1 MLFFREQ
8 ISEQFTKQLFE
19 NVEQAVWQVILST
32 RRSTPEYPTIAVH
45 TQMTRIAIA
54 TTTTTATTSLEGTV
68 NNNVFIIFNV
78 YHFC

>member
-32 RRSTPEYPTIAVH
+32 RRSTTEYPTIAVH

-54 TTTTTATTSLEGTV
+54 TTTTTATTATYGGYS
-68 NNNVFIIFNV
+68 
-78 YHFC
+78 